1 MLFLLNRNTKYND
14 LIPIVLAIML
24 IPSFIMVGIALLL
37 NKKHKQ
43 AKKILYILATVYAIV
58 SLGLCGIVIA

>member
-1 MLFLLNRNTKYND
+1 
-14 LIPIVLAIML
+14 
-24 IPSFIMVGIALLL
+24 MVGIALLL

-43 AKKILYILATVYAIV
+43 AKKILYILATIYAIV